1 MVRVDVL
8 ASGSSG
14 NLTVIRSGR
23 TKVLLDA
30 GPSCKRILELFEQA
44 GLDPASIDA
53 VLISHEHSDHIGGL
67 RVFLKKYPRPV
78 FVSDLS
84 APYLG
89 LEREAERLVR
99 PMEPGEA
106 MTIGHVSVTPF
117 PVPHDAEQTF
127 GFVFR
132 AEGMKIGC
140 ATDLGTYSADVVGHL
155 KGANCL
161 LLEFNHDLDML
172 HEGCYPQHLKIR
184 IAGKLGHLSN
194 GQGAKLLSKT
204 ITGETAGLFLMH
216 LSRENTTP
224 ESAKLAASAC
234 VSDKVVFFEVAGQY
248 RPTRPWIG

>member
-14 NLTVIRSGR
+14 NVTVIRSER
-23 TKVLLDA
+23 TSVLLDA
-30 GPSCKRILELFEQA
+30 GPSCKRILELFEAA

-67 RVFLKKYPRPV
+67 RVFLKKFPRPV

-84 APYLG
+84 APFLG

-99 PMEPGEA
+99 PMGPGETL
-106 MTIGHVSVTPF
+106 TIGHMSVTPF

-127 GFVFR
+127 GFVFK
-132 AEGMKIGC
+132 AEGVKIGC
-140 ATDLGTYSADVVGHL
+140 ATDLGTYSAEIVERLRGS
-155 KGANCL
+155 NCL

-172 HEGCYPQHLKIR
+172 HEGGYPQQLKIR

-194 GQGAKLLSKT
+194 GQGAKLLSKAV
-204 ITGETAGLFLMH
+204 TGETAGLFLMH
-216 LSRENTTP
+216 LSKENNTP
-224 ESAKLAASAC
+224 GHAKLAASGC
-234 VSDKVVFFEVAGQY
+234 VSDKVVFFEVADQY
-248 RPTRPWIG
+248 CPTRPWIG